1 MGGFIKL
8 DRKFTEWEWYDNANT
23 MRLFIHLLFKAN
35 YKDKQW
41 HGITIKRGQCVT
53 SISNLSLELN
63 LTERQIRTAL
73 KNLKTTG
80 ELTSQTTSKY
90 TLITIVNYGFY
101 QDKSTDSD
109 KQNDKQD
116 GWQTTGERQASDEQ
130 TTGERQQHKKEKKE
144 RNIISSCSSN
154 NACAH
159 EEIYRCYEE
168 NIGLLT
174 GIVVEVI
181 DGYIELLCPEI
192 VEYAIRQ
199 AVIYNKKSLGYV
211 KGVCKSLLN
220 ADVKTPLA
228 LEQYITE
235 REKQKKSAV
244 QNNDPYSTGEVSRY
258 GGI

>member
-1 MGGFIKL
+1 MAGFIKL

-35 YKDKQW
+35 YKNKQW
-41 HGITIKRGQCVT
+41 QGIEIRRGQCVT
-53 SISNLSLELN
+53 SINNLSLELN

-80 ELTSQTTSKY
+80 EITTETTSKY
-90 TLITIVNYGFY
+90 TLVTIVNYGVY
-101 QDKSTDSD
+101 QDKNTDSD

-116 GWQTTGERQASDEQ
+116 GWQTTSERQASDEQ

-154 NACAH
+154 NARACD
-159 EEIYRCYEE
+159 EIYQCYEE
-168 NIGLLT
+168 NIGVLT
-174 GIVVEVI
+174 GMVVEVL

-192 VEYAIRQ
+192 MKYAIGQ
-199 AVIYNKKSLGYV
+199 AVIYNKKSMGYV
-211 KGVCKSLLN
+211 KGVCRSLLN
-220 ADVKTPLA
+220 AGVKTPLE
-228 LEQYITE
+228 LEQYIKQ
-235 REKQKKSAV
+235 REEQRNLKVKV
-244 QNNDPYSTGEVSRY
+244 DPYAAGEISKY